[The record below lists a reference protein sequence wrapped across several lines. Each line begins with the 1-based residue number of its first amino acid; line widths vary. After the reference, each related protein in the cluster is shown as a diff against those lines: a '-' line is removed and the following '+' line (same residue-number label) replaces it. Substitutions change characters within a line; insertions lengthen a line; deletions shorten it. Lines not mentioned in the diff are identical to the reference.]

1 MEAAATERA
10 CQRRRVLGLEG
21 AEVRRVLIQGCGLIG
36 TSIALALRDQATVL
50 LADSDAHHLA
60 TAVARGAGE
69 PWDGRSRVDLLV
81 VATPPRFVA
90 SLLKA
95 AQSLGVAQTYTH
107 VSSVQS
113 QVQHEVESLG
123 CDLPSVVGGHPMAGR
138 EITGPGAAASD
149 LFVGRPWAICA
160 ARTSSRQAV
169 SDVRWLA
176 EACGGSHVEI
186 SADDHDRAV
195 ALLSHLPQV
204 AASALAA
211 LLAAHPVAP
220 RTGQMDLAEGFAEG
234 LAEGGAAPAGDGA
247 PDSTPTA
254 PELTAVLSGPGLA
267 DTTRLAASDARLWT
281 DILTSNAQHVAPA
294 IEDLVAVL
302 SALARALEAH
312 AAADGD
318 EVQRTASERE
328 VRQLLERGRQG
339 RALVPVKRGEVSEAF
354 DRVGVSVDDKPGRL
368 AALLV
373 AAGSAGINVEDV
385 HVEHIPGR
393 PQGVIQLLVDRSVA
407 SALRASLVEQGWAV
421 LGA

>member
-90 SLLKA
+90 PHLKT
-95 AQSLGVAQTYTH
+95 AQSLGIAQTYTH

-176 EACGGSHVEI
+176 EACGGSPVEI

-211 LLAAHPVAP
+211 LLAAPPVAA
-220 RTGQMDLAEGFAEG
+220 RTGQTDLAEG
-234 LAEGGAAPAGDGA
+234 LAEGGVAPAGDGA
-247 PDSTPTA
+247 PDRTPTA

-312 AAADGD
+312 ATADGD